1 MRARLPI
8 VALFVALAG
17 VASVAEETDLL
28 FRCPRETP
36 AYDPLNPMR
45 ALGSFAAGTELLLEP
60 CVGDPTLRLVVT
72 RDPSGKEIR
81 ALCRASDLGLNDS
94 APPSSDRGTS
104 TPATATNALAAVNA
118 RIFGEGPLFDQD
130 AEKLARAL
138 DLPLETTTR
147 DLTIYRS
154 YAPQQIDFFGQ
165 RPSMAAIYGNPARV
179 AELNLMFLN
188 DGDYFGLER
197 GAGGM
202 PGARPTAESRREERA
217 FREALRAQEE
227 VFQNGFTQILGR
239 PADATMG
246 MGKARERVSRWDA
259 EGAALL
265 LSVQDNR
272 YLAVRIW
279 PRALADSR
287 GLLPGLTDEKLRA
300 QCRAH
305 VETRPNG
312 DLVIG
317 EIPMI
322 NQGPKGYCVPATYER
337 VLRYLGMTADMYTLA
352 LIGGTQKGGGTR
364 LDLINDAIHGI
375 VQRTGRQVRSGL
387 KLQTSD
393 LKRWLGAGVPLLW
406 SVFVH
411 PEIEQASNTLTAER
425 QGVPLDD
432 WKTRLAKYPAPR
444 NLKPDPATAHVR
456 LIIGFNEA
464 TQEIAYSDSW
474 GDATRERWMT
484 LAMAR
489 AITQPNGL
497 SAITW

>member
-1 MRARLPI
+1 MRARLRI
-8 VALFVALAG
+8 VALLIMLVRVGASAG
-17 VASVAEETDLL
+17 ETGLL
-28 FRCPRETP
+28 FRCLRETP
-36 AYDPLNPMR
+36 AYDPRDPMR
-45 ALGSFAAGTELLLEP
+45 VIGSFAAGTELRLEP
-60 CVGDPTLRLVVT
+60 CSGDAARRLAVY

-81 ALCRASDLGLNDS
+81 ALCRARDLGLEES
-94 APPSSDRGTS
+94 APPPLDRE
-104 TPATATNALAAVNA
+104 TPAPATNALAAVNA
-118 RIFGEGPLFDQD
+118 RIFDEGLLFEQEAD
-130 AEKLARAL
+130 KLACAL

-154 YAPQQIDFFGQ
+154 YAPQRIEIFGQ
-165 RPSMAAIYGNPARV
+165 RPSMAAIYGNPAKV
-179 AELNLMFLN
+179 AEIHLMFLN

-202 PGARPTAESRREERA
+202 PGARPTAESQREERV

-227 VFQNGFTQILGR
+227 VFQKGLARILGR

-265 LSVQDNR
+265 LSVQDHR
-272 YLAVRIW
+272 YLAVRVW
-279 PRALADSR
+279 PKALADNR

-300 QCRAH
+300 RCLAN

-312 DLVIG
+312 DVVIG

-337 VLRYLGMTADMYTLA
+337 VLRYLGMTVDMYSLA
-352 LIGGTQKGGGTR
+352 LIGGTRKGGGTR

-375 VQRTGRQVRSGL
+375 VQRTGRQVRGGL

-393 LKRWLGAGVPLLW
+393 LKRWIGAGIPLLW
-406 SVFVH
+406 SVFVD
-411 PEIEQASNTLTAER
+411 PEIEQSSDALTAER
-425 QGVPLDD
+425 QGVTLED
-432 WKTRLAKYPAPR
+432 WKPRLAKYPAPR
-444 NLKPDPATAHVR
+444 NLKPDPAAAHVR

-474 GDATRERWMT
+474 GDAARERWMT

-497 SAITW
+497 SAISW